1 MEIRGMIFLAC
12 PPVYTLPGTWNDP
25 DKIAKCNETLIP
37 HLTLN
42 PNYTFGISIAVITIL
57 LAGYGVYKGF
67 FANKGLTVLG
77 MIMKIDTQGMSYGT
91 GKGNGKSIEEQRAA
105 LPDVEPKK
113 INLISDA
120 LKDELKQLI
129 NEVLDERKYIIM
141 QEERND

>member
-1 MEIRGMIFLAC
+1 
-12 PPVYTLPGTWNDP
+12 
-25 DKIAKCNETLIP
+25 
-37 HLTLN
+37 
-42 PNYTFGISIAVITIL
+42 
-57 LAGYGVYKGF
+57 
-67 FANKGLTVLG
+67 
-77 MIMKIDTQGMSYGT
+77 MKIDTQGMSYGT
-91 GKGNGKSIEEQRAA
+91 SKGNGKSIEEQRAA

>member
-1 MEIRGMIFLAC
+1 
-12 PPVYTLPGTWNDP
+12 
-25 DKIAKCNETLIP
+25 
-37 HLTLN
+37 
-42 PNYTFGISIAVITIL
+42 
-57 LAGYGVYKGF
+57 
-67 FANKGLTVLG
+67 

-91 GKGNGKSIEEQRAA
+91 GKSNGKSIEEQRDA

-120 LKDELKQLI
+120 LNDELKQLI